1 MLLLQSNKLRKWLFR
16 SEHSSN
22 LASNKTIMSVLD
34 QVRIVIYRVNQKGLE
49 VFMVNDGEEAWSFP
63 QGLLNEMKSN
73 QFSDDQKMIKLDP
86 VADQQGNRTTAIAIE
101 GDWHEIPSI
110 RAMIKTDVQ
119 IVKDQIK
126 LRVPELEQGAY
137 FAVKECFR
145 KVLPHEYSMI
155 KELKD
160 IIRDRN
166 SVKYI

>member
-1 MLLLQSNKLRKWLFR
+1 
-16 SEHSSN
+16 
-22 LASNKTIMSVLD
+22 MSVLD

-49 VFMVNDGEEAWSFP
+49 VFMVNDGKEAWSLP
-63 QGLLNEMKSN
+63 KGPLVNISKDQIE
-73 QFSDDQKMIKLDP
+73 QDDKMIQLDS
-86 VADQQGNRTTAIAIE
+86 VADTNGIQTAAIAIE

-110 RAMIKTDVQ
+110 RNMIKTDVQ
-119 IVKDQIK
+119 LVKQEIK
-126 LRVPELEQGAY
+126 QRVPELEKGAY

-145 KVLPHEYSMI
+145 KVIPHEYAMI